1 MSASDDARRISA
13 DDRRKRVCAFLRRVS
28 PIPWVS
34 GALIVL
40 FLSKEHG
47 LWVGPLALLL
57 CFASVFAALIGLSG
71 LIFFEDEQGRTEQ
84 DKFGKI
90 LGLIG
95 VLGAF
100 ATAFFS
106 LQATPTS

>member
-1 MSASDDARRISA
+1 MSTAVAA
-13 DDRRKRVCAFLRRVS
+13 PGEQRKRVCAFLRRVS

-34 GALIVL
+34 GAVIVIV
-40 FLSKEHG
+40 LSKEHG
-47 LWVGPLALLL
+47 LWAGPLALLL
-57 CFASVFAALIGLSG
+57 CFVSVFAGLIGLSG
-71 LIFFEDEQGRTEQ
+71 LVFFEDEQGKTEQ
-84 DKFGKI
+84 DRVGKI
-90 LGLIG
+90 IGLVG